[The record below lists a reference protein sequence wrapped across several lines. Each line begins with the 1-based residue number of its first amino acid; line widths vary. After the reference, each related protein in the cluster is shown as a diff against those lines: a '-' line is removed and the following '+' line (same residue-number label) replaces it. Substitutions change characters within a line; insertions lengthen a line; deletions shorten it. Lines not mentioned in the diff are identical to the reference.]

1 MAKQRYHHHRLGYL
15 YTLLVY
21 IIIILSIWVIFT
33 KYNVVIDIKDYYN
46 KNDTNKTIDINT
58 SNIDTLTIKMKEI
71 KETIK

>member
-1 MAKQRYHHHRLGYL
+1 MAKQRYHRFGYL

-21 IIIILSIWVIFT
+21 IIIILSIWVIFMR
-33 KYNVVIDIKDYYN
+33 YNIVTDIKNYYN
-46 KNDTNKTIDINT
+46 KNDINKNIDINT

>member
-1 MAKQRYHHHRLGYL
+1 MAKQRYHRFGYL

-33 KYNVVIDIKDYYN
+33 RYNVVIDIKDYYN
-46 KNDTNKTIDINT
+46 KNDANKTIDINT

>member
-1 MAKQRYHHHRLGYL
+1 MAKQRYHHRLGYL

-33 KYNVVIDIKDYYN
+33 RYNVVIDIKDYYN
-46 KNDTNKTIDINT
+46 KNDVNKTIDINT